1 MFSQPLFISYSRK
14 DCYFAES
21 LAYHLCKREIPVRLD
36 AKDLKPG
43 VFGLNVSGYLFSPR
57 VASPKP
63 ALLWLLTSA
72 LRCHSVA
79 PGKKFHEYGPTH
91 LIMQKGSQPYLL
103 CDGKTEEPG
112 RSVLAGLSLER
123 GLRLLLD
130 A

>member
-14 DCYFAES
+14 DYYFAES
-21 LAYHLCKREIPVRLD
+21 LAYHLRKREIPVWLD
-36 AKDLKPG
+36 AKDLKPGVDWARDLEGGGKRKSITFEHG

-79 PGKKFHEYGPTH
+79 PG
-91 LIMQKGSQPYLL
+91 
-103 CDGKTEEPG
+103 
-112 RSVLAGLSLER
+112 
-123 GLRLLLD
+123 
-130 A
+130 